1 METKF
6 TVSFEIY
13 NTESVKRLQ
22 EEDPDILPSYSVD
35 AAQDLA
41 YNKKQISAAITAGI
55 IQGKSIDHIAD
66 DLQSRIETMN
76 RVSAI
81 RTARTAITNAQSAGT
96 LASMKRLAAL
106 GVEVQKEW
114 MATLDSR
121 TRESHRNLDGERREL
136 DERFSNGLMYPGAS
150 GSAKEV
156 YNCRCT
162 MVSYLPKYD
171 SEDEPRE
178 TYNEWKRR
186 KNLATNTVN
195 KSTAGKYVKETQS
208 IASSVKTCKNFDE
221 LETYFQNTHSV
232 AISKEVKKLDF
243 EMVKDGLSGVDYVLS
258 EFPQTAGTCDTIFA
272 SQGGLMTT
280 TPNGK
285 LGLNSIDFNDRQSLA
300 DLIVEASNIGYFVKN
315 ATIQTIGA
323 HEGGHILE
331 LALIRKS
338 VKSGE
343 YADAGVAWDNCIE
356 AARIISEA
364 CSAVRTTAS
373 GKNSKTGELYSDF
386 ELKSQVSTYALED
399 ESECMAECVHDYVA
413 NGNNASVLAKAV
425 WKILKGELG

>member
-41 YNKKQISAAITAGI
+41 NNKKQISAAITAGI

-66 DLQSRIETMN
+66 DLQSRIETLN
-76 RVSAI
+76 RASAI
-81 RTARTAITNAQSAGT
+81 RTARTAITNAQNAGT

-171 SEDEPRE
+171 SEDEPRV
-178 TYNEWKRR
+178 TYSEWTEYKKASGSVSGKISGEEYAKATTWNNKR
-186 KNLATNTVN
+186 KTTVN
-195 KSTAGKYVKETQS
+195 KARAIDSIHLSFGAGAYKYTPESIIQEMEKSPVGQKAIETVETSYVSITIANGEWSTGCRGESYRND
-208 IASSVKTCKNFDE
+208 II
-221 LETYFQNTHSV
+221 LYQN
-232 AISKEVKKLDF
+232 
-243 EMVKDGLSGVDYVLS
+243 
-258 EFPQTAGTCDTIFA
+258 
-272 SQGGLMTT
+272 
-280 TPNGK
+280 
-285 LGLNSIDFNDRQSLA
+285 
-300 DLIVEASNIGYFVKN
+300 NIGSVRV
-315 ATIQTIGA
+315 AAQTLI
-323 HEGGHILE
+323 HEIT
-331 LALIRKS
+331 K
-338 VKSGE
+338 
-343 YADAGVAWDNCIE
+343 
-356 AARIISEA
+356 
-364 CSAVRTTAS
+364 
-373 GKNSKTGELYSDF
+373 
-386 ELKSQVSTYALED
+386 
-399 ESECMAECVHDYVA
+399 
-413 NGNNASVLAKAV
+413 
-425 WKILKGELG
+425 